1 MALWDTISRRQV
13 LILGGVAVAAA
24 ALPGSLAF
32 IERGSNVVADD
43 LVAMLAD
50 PDGAADIGQKWIDA
64 AGHEPDGQ
72 AFAHK
77 IAKRLRA
84 HGWRPGDAPE
94 TMHAALAARV
104 RHDFQHGDMVEV
116 AGWQISRTGAELC
129 ALAATRRAAQPA

>member
-1 MALWDTISRRQV
+1 MALTDAISRRHV
-13 LILGGVAVAAA
+13 LILGAVAVAAS

-32 IERGSNVVADD
+32 IERESTTVGDE

-50 PDGAADIGQKWIDA
+50 PQGAAEIGQRWIDA
-64 AGHEPDGQ
+64 AGHEPDGR

-94 TMHAALAARV
+94 EMRAALAARI
-104 RHDFQHGDMVEV
+104 RHDFQHGDTVDV
-116 AGWQISRTGAELC
+116 SGWQISRTSAELC
-129 ALAATRRAAQPA
+129 ALAATHRTPEAV

>member
-64 AGHEPDGQ
+64 AGQ
-72 AFAHK
+72 APA
-77 IAKRLRA
+77 
-84 HGWRPGDAPE
+84 RPW
-94 TMHAALAARV
+94 LA
-104 RHDFQHGDMVEV
+104 
-116 AGWQISRTGAELC
+116 SR
-129 ALAATRRAAQPA
+129 RRARDDACRTRGPRPPRFPAW